1 MLKLILTLL
10 LLAGVSVFAAISIAE
25 ARTCNTTCNTYGGQT
40 SCTTQCW

>member
-1 MLKLILTLL
+1 MIRIVLALAVLIVT
-10 LLAGVSVFAAISIAE
+10 VAAVE